1 MTEQLYGKDPKDLTA
16 SEKEIISAL
25 SQVVGALSAVAV
37 ADNSSDGYR
46 GAEVAKSAVENN
58 FLGKAERAELRRLS
72 EKEILTIEEAIKA
85 KYFFDKNAHSE
96 KLLKQYQDNP
106 DSLTFAQQQEL
117 FTYLEHYG
125 IAPEQIVRLQKPAYS
140 PEMTL
145 DYRDFK
151 ARVDNVIAQNNLP
164 HIRIGDG
171 ITTGIATLG
180 ATKGAQLIPGSTKV
194 VLGISGVSSVA
205 GQYYFDGKIDPLKV
219 MVDLGTSYATKNT
232 KLIGTA
238 AGGVVNG
245 AMYAA
250 IDGTSLIEGGLVGGG
265 AGALGYGVSTGSY
278 SLINERVNPVYK
290 EIWVPISKDLPFIT
304 IPTKNDIKANITG
317 KIFGEVSSKIGSY
330 QFEKFIGDN
339 LKNRG
344 KDDK

>member
-1 MTEQLYGKDPKDLTA
+1 LTEQLYGKDPKDLTA
-16 SEKEIISAL
+16 SEKETISAL

-106 DSLTFAQQQEL
+106 DSLTFTQQQEL
-117 FTYLEHYG
+117 FTYLGHYG

-219 MVDLGTSYATKNT
+219 MVDLGTSYATKNSQ
-232 KLIGTA
+232 LLGTVV
-238 AGGVVNG
+238 GGALNG
-245 AMYAA
+245 MAYSA
-250 IDGTSLIEGGLVGGG
+250 IDGDSLTKG
-265 AGALGYGVSTGSY
+265 AALGVTTGALGYGTFKGTY
-278 SLINERVNPVYK
+278 NLINESVNPIYK
-290 EIWVPISKDLPFIT
+290 EIWVPVSQDLPFIMRS
-304 IPTKNDIKANITG
+304 TKNDSKAVFAGSLLGELSNKTSSG
-317 KIFGEVSSKIGSY
+317 VAGEVI
-330 QFEKFIGDN
+330 DN
-339 LKNRG
+339 LKNKG
-344 KDDK
+344 GNNE